1 MSWERLALGWYR
13 HSTAWSG
20 RGPWAPRQAVGR
32 SESQAFLVN
41 SITTDGLRPNT
52 KQCYGSFIH
61 DCLMLGESKMAL
73 NERGDQK
80 ALLQPHNGILFN
92 GILFNGKNSQ
102 VIKPQENMEEPLM
115 YDAF

>member
-1 MSWERLALGWYR
+1 
-13 HSTAWSG
+13 
-20 RGPWAPRQAVGR
+20 
-32 SESQAFLVN
+32 
-41 SITTDGLRPNT
+41 
-52 KQCYGSFIH
+52 
-61 DCLMLGESKMAL
+61 MLGESKMAL